1 MKKEQFYKLLE
12 NPNQA
17 STVDIK
23 GLEKVL
29 DNNPYFTAAK
39 LLYSKI
45 QIERKNSTAS
55 EELEKNGISFPNGL
69 LLEDWSEQLF
79 PAEPAS
85 EQGNEKEKSNID
97 VTKEII
103 EVLPTVEEK
112 PAEPEQKAAPTE
124 KIPEKPEEKPEPAV
138 EKVSVDEKS
147 EPIEKPSAPEP
158 VKTEAAPPPKSEEKP
173 VEEKQEEKK
182 GEQKSVESTESA
194 ESESSSDDIAS
205 EVMKNMMALRKT
217 LQAMDA
223 GDSEKKTTAKRK
235 PAPRKPAAKKTE
247 TKTPEK
253 KPTAK
258 KEPAKSEK
266 PSPKASPKKKAVKA
280 PEKVEKKKE
289 RQKRLESQRNLIKDF
304 IKNPPDLKPEYK
316 GDGGPN
322 EDLATVSTSEN
333 RLLVSE
339 SLAKILTRQGKHQ
352 KAIEVYEQLMLK
364 YPKKRSYFAA
374 QIKNLKE

>member
-23 GLEKVL
+23 GLEKIL

-55 EELEKNGISFPNGL
+55 EELKKNGISFPNGL
-69 LLEDWSEQLF
+69 LLEDWSEELF
-79 PAEPAS
+79 PVEPAS
-85 EQGNEKEKSNID
+85 EQDTEKEKSNID

-112 PAEPEQKAAPTE
+112 PSEPEQKAPPTE
-124 KIPEKPEEKPEPAV
+124 KIQEKPEEKPEPEV
-138 EKVSVDEKS
+138 EKVPANEKS
-147 EPIEKPSAPEP
+147 EPVEKPSTPEP
-158 VKTEAAPPPKSEEKP
+158 IKTETAPPPRSEEKP
-173 VEEKQEEKK
+173 AEAKQEEK
-182 GEQKSVESTESA
+182 EEEPKSVESTEPA
-194 ESESSSDDIAS
+194 ESESPSDDIAS

-223 GDSEKKTTAKRK
+223 GESEKKTTAKRK
-235 PAPRKPAAKKTE
+235 PAPRKPAAKK
-247 TKTPEK
+247 PA
-253 KPTAK
+253 AK

-289 RQKRLESQRNLIKDF
+289 RQKKLESQRNLIKDF